1 MASRRVCGGMAVRKI
16 IHLDMDAFYASVE
29 QRDNPELRGVPV
41 AVGGGPGGRG
51 VVAAA
56 SYEARKYGVRSAMPS
71 SRAARLCPPLRFVRP
86 RMSVYVAVS
95 KEIRAIFEDVTDTIE
110 PLSLDEAYLDVT
122 ENKLGLQS
130 ATEVAQYL
138 RRRIRDELQLTSSA
152 GVSHLKFVAK
162 IASAYQK
169 PDGLTVV
176 PPGRVLEFIHPMP
189 VEKLWGVGPSTARV
203 LHSLGLRT
211 IGDVARETPDRLAK
225 RMGKR
230 GLYLRRMAHG
240 KDPRVVRARSGRKS
254 RGSERTFAE
263 DIVDVSVLEG
273 VIEKHARRICTSGH
287 GAKTVT
293 LKLRYDDFST
303 ITRSLSLDERTDDPL
318 VVAAAGYKLLSKTEA
333 GERPVRLLG
342 LSLSNFAGRDEQR
355 QLVLPFEE

>member
-1 MASRRVCGGMAVRKI
+1 MTVRKI

-29 QRDNPELRGVPV
+29 QRDDPTLRGVPV

-56 SYEARKYGVRSAMPS
+56 SYEARKFGVRSAMPS
-71 SRAARLCPPLRFVRP
+71 SRAARLCPTLRFVRP

-95 KEIRAIFEDVTDTIE
+95 KQIRAIFKEVTDVIE

-122 ENKLGLQS
+122 ENKLDMDS
-130 ATEVAQYL
+130 ATEVAEYL
-138 RRRIRDELQLTSSA
+138 RRRIREELQLTSSA

-162 IASAYQK
+162 IASAYRK

-176 PPGRVLEFIHPMP
+176 SPGRVLEFISPMP
-189 VEKLWGVGPSTARV
+189 VSKLWGVGPSTETK

-211 IGDVARETPDRLAK
+211 IGDVAGAEPDLLAT

-230 GLYLRRMAHG
+230 GLYLRRMAQG
-240 KDPRVVRARSGRKS
+240 QDPRDVRARTGRKS
-254 RGSERTFAE
+254 RGSESTFAE
-263 DIVDVSVLEG
+263 DILEVGVLEG
-273 VIEKHARRICTSGH
+273 VIEKHARRICGSGH
-287 GAKTVT
+287 GARTVT

-303 ITRSLSLDERTDDPL
+303 ISRSLSLDGRTDDAA
-318 VVAAAGYKLLSKTEA
+318 VVMAAGVKLLSRTEA
-333 GERPVRLLG
+333 GKRPVRLLG
-342 LSLSNFAGRDEQR
+342 LSLSNFADREERR
-355 QLVLPFEE
+355 QLELPF